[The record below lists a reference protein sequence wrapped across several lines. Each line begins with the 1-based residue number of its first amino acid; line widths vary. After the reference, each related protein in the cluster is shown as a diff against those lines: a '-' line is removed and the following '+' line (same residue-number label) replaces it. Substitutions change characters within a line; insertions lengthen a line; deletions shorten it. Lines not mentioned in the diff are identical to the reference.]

1 MGGLHGLA
9 SPLNLLGMIP
19 GALLGSLVGSL
30 VGGLVGI
37 PAGAVPAAAVAWLAA
52 TILSAPV
59 TTFTGGLLGAG
70 LGGVGGALLGAVVG
84 ALLPRKKQSGVS
96 LPVVSSAPAGVGDLA
111 PSPLSGPGALEPQVI
126 RFGDAAPVLRL
137 VREWGKHPQKR
148 EQSVSVVVPASVCA
162 A

>member
-19 GALLGSLVGSL
+19 GAFVGSLLGAL

-37 PAGAVPAAAVAWLAA
+37 PAGAVPAAAVAWLVS

-126 RFGDAAPVLRL
+126 RFGDAEPVLRL